1 MVRVRL
7 WARPPPARAGVE
19 YNFPVEARLRDVQH
33 ELCDLFRRRF
43 PATMASVRTE
53 NKTFDSFMDQPFL
66 ECADGENIEVVFSA
80 TDDPYFFDLQ
90 DRCVPKITLEEEMEW
105 ERLKAAGET
114 TMSLA
119 GWIRAQR
126 AVPTPTADD
135 LPAFEFPAFAVPPD
149 FPLFKN

>member
-19 YNFPVEARLRDVQH
+19 YNFPKDAHLRHVQK
-33 ELCDLFRRRF
+33 ELCGLFRRPF
-43 PATMASVRTE
+43 PAMMASVRTE

-80 TDDPYFFDLQ
+80 TDDPYFFDLE
-90 DRCVPKITLEEEMEW
+90 DRRVPKITLEEEMEW
-105 ERLKAAGET
+105 ERLKASGET

-135 LPAFEFPAFAVPPD
+135 LPAFEFPALAVPLN
-149 FPLFKN
+149 FPPLKN